1 MKYEQLPTEYKYDTL
16 ADAMYARE
24 VEYFHYDFD
33 RKNFEHLLANATDN
47 EFAANVAERLDST
60 RKQMGNVEAVVEA
73 LKAQIDDADAYAAAC
88 IADPQQSL
96 QGLPKRVHGGY
107 VTCGPPSAEI
117 DRELVLASMSPQVRN
132 ELLDRYSTTTLFE
145 LP

>member
-1 MKYEQLPTEYKYDTL
+1 MNYEQLPTEYKYDVL

-60 RKQMGNVEAVVEA
+60 RKQMGNVMAVAEA
-73 LKAQIDDADAYAAAC
+73 LKAQIDDADAYAAAVERVT
-88 IADPQQSL
+88 A
-96 QGLPKRVHGGY
+96 KRKAKE
-107 VTCGPPSAEI
+107 AEG
-117 DRELVLASMSPQVRN
+117 
-132 ELLDRYSTTTLFE
+132 
-145 LP
+145 

>member
-1 MKYEQLPTEYKYDTL
+1 MQYGQLPTEYKYDTL

-73 LKAQIDDADAYAAAC
+73 LKAQIDDADAYAAAVERVT
-88 IADPQQSL
+88 A
-96 QGLPKRVHGGY
+96 KRKAKE
-107 VTCGPPSAEI
+107 AEG
-117 DRELVLASMSPQVRN
+117 
-132 ELLDRYSTTTLFE
+132 
-145 LP
+145 